1 VVAHLHNLA
10 PLHAV
15 AAPRLISHVQF
26 SVLVMGMNNVEINT
40 QLHMSGKTN
49 MLKVTGVDAEAP
61 VDVLDAVDN
70 D

>member
-1 VVAHLHNLA
+1 
-10 PLHAV
+10 
-15 AAPRLISHVQF
+15 
-26 SVLVMGMNNVEINT
+26 MGMNNVEINT